1 MNHPDAYPPHKN
13 SSPARDWLLAVLL
26 SLGAALAIVAPF
38 FWLANP
44 SGHDIAFHA
53 SSWLDVAV
61 QWKEG
66 ILLPR
71 WTEWANYGYGEPRF
85 VFYPPISWI
94 LGGALIALLP
104 IKTVA
109 GAYVVLAQTL
119 AGTSAYALVRKFAS
133 RGAALAGAACFAAN
147 PDALLIIYVRSDYAE
162 LLAIAFYPLLILA
175 ALQLCGLFTKREISV
190 VKYVTCFALSFAAVW
205 LTNAPAG
212 VIASY
217 SAVLLFAWAAVA
229 QKSWKPAVRG
239 AAGVA
244 LGLGLAAFYWIPAA
258 YEQRWVNITQAL
270 STGLAPRENFLF
282 TTIADADHN
291 HFNRVASAMAL
302 LTMFFVVVFAW
313 RARQEIRA
321 AKEFTT
327 GAELRKLW
335 IPLILLAAAAS
346 LLMVKITLP
355 VWTILPKLRFVQF
368 PWRWMSI
375 LAVVFSAFAA
385 WSLTRQKRSWLWLGA
400 VFVLLAGS
408 AVYLGKNTWWD
419 ADDFPSIQYE
429 IQLGHGFEGTDEYD
443 PLGDDHLDLAKEQP
457 RARFVDDAPSSD
469 RGQIT
474 VRVWTAERRLLEA
487 QTQKPERL
495 ALRLL
500 DYPAWRVTVNGEPVQ
515 LGHLHGV
522 RAIVVPLPA
531 GHSVVRATFTRTM
544 DRTIGGLVSAASLL
558 ILGLLWLRLSIRS
571 EEVNRT

>member
-1 MNHPDAYPPHKN
+1 MNHPDAYSPHKN
-13 SSPARDWLLAVLL
+13 SSPAREWLLAVLS
-26 SLGAALAIVAPF
+26 SLGVALAIVAPF

-53 SSWLDVAV
+53 SSWLDAAA

-66 ILLPR
+66 ILFPR

-85 VFYPPISWI
+85 IFYPTISWI
-94 LGGALIALLP
+94 LGGALITLLP
-104 IKTVA
+104 IKAVVGT
-109 GAYVVLAQTL
+109 YVVLAQTL

-147 PDALLIIYVRSDYAE
+147 PDALLVIYVRSDYAE

-175 ALQLCGLFTKREISV
+175 TLQLCGLFAKQGTKD
-190 VKYVTCFALSFAAVW
+190 VKYVMCFALTFAAIW
-205 LTNAPAG
+205 LTNAPAA

-217 SAVLLFAWAAVA
+217 SAVLLLAWAAVA
-229 QKSWKPAVRG
+229 QRSWKPAVRG
-239 AAGVA
+239 AAGIG

-258 YEQRWVNITQAL
+258 YEQRWVKITQAL

-302 LTMFFVVVFAW
+302 LTMFFIVVFAL
-313 RARQEIRA
+313 RAWQKIRA
-321 AKEFTT
+321 AREFAID
-327 GAELRKLW
+327 AELRKLW
-335 IPLILLAAAAS
+335 MLLVLLAAAAS

-355 VWTILPKLRFVQF
+355 LWAILPKLRFVQF
-368 PWRWMSI
+368 PWRWMSM

-385 WSLTRQKRSWLWLGA
+385 WGLTRQKRSWLWLGA

-419 ADDFPSIQYE
+419 ADDFPSMQYE
-429 IQLGHGFEGTDEYD
+429 VQLGHGFEGTDEYD

-457 RARFVDDAPSSD
+457 RARFVDGVPDSD
-469 RGQIT
+469 RAQIT
-474 VRVWTAERRLLEA
+474 VRVWTAERRLLDV
-487 QTQKPERL
+487 QTQQPERL

-500 DYPAWRVTVNGEPVQ
+500 DYPAWRVTVNGEPIQ
-515 LGHLHGV
+515 PGHLHGV

-544 DRTIGGLVSAASLL
+544 DRTIGGLVSTASLL
-558 ILGLLWLRLSIRS
+558 ILGFLWFRLSIGS
-571 EEVNRT
+571 AATHRT

>member
-1 MNHPDAYPPHKN
+1 MNHPDNHPPHKN
-13 SSPARDWLLAVLL
+13 SSPARDWLLAVLS
-26 SLGAALAIVAPF
+26 SLGVALTIVAPF

-53 SSWLDVAV
+53 SSWLDVAA

-66 ILLPR
+66 ILFPR

-85 VFYPPISWI
+85 IFYPPVSWI
-94 LGGALIALLP
+94 LGGALITLLP
-104 IKTVA
+104 IKAVV
-109 GAYVVLAQTL
+109 GAYVVFAQTL
-119 AGTSAYALVRKFAS
+119 AGTSAYALVRRFAS

-162 LLAIAFYPLLILA
+162 LLAIAFYPLLVLA
-175 ALQLCGLFTKREISV
+175 ALQACGLPAERETSS
-190 VKYVTCFALSFAAVW
+190 VKYVICFALSFAAVW
-205 LTNAPAG
+205 LTNAPAA

-217 SAVLLFAWAAVA
+217 SAVLLFAWAVVA

-239 AAGVA
+239 AAGIA

-270 STGLAPRENFLF
+270 STGLAPRDNFLF

-291 HFNRVASAMAL
+291 YFNRVASVMAL
-302 LTMFFVVVFAW
+302 LTMLLICVFAW
-313 RARQEIRA
+313 RARQNIGG
-321 AKEFTT
+321 AKES
-327 GAELRKLW
+327 AASSELRKLW
-335 IPLILLAAAAS
+335 TPLILLAAAAS

-355 VWTILPKLRFVQF
+355 LWVILPKLRFVQF

-375 LAVVFSAFAA
+375 LAVVFSALAA
-385 WSLTRQKRSWLWLGA
+385 WGLTRQRRSWLWLGA

-429 IQLGHGFEGTDEYD
+429 VQLGHGFEGTDEYD

-457 RARFVDDAPSSD
+457 RARFANDREGSD
-469 RGQIT
+469 RGQIA
-474 VRVWTAERRLLEA
+474 VRVWTAEQRLLDMR
-487 QTQKPERL
+487 TQKPERL

-500 DYPAWRVTVNGEPVQ
+500 DYPAWRVTVNDELVQ
-515 LGHLHGV
+515 PGHLHGV
-522 RAIVVPLPA
+522 TAIVVPVPA

-544 DRTIGGLVSAASLL
+544 DRTIGGLVSAGSLL
-558 ILGLLWLRLSIRS
+558 ILGFLWARLSIRS
-571 EEVNRT
+571 GEVNRT